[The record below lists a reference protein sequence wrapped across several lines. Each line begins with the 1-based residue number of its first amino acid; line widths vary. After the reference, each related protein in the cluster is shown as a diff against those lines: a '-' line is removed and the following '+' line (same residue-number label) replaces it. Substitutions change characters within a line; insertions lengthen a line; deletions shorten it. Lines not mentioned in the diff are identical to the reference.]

1 MIGNK
6 FLSVIAHDLRS
17 PFNNIIGFLELLL
30 HHYDDFSDEEKKT
43 YLKLIEQDANRTLKF
58 LDNLFLWSKLQ
69 SNEINFYNESFC
81 VGDLIDKEIEKVNE
95 RLANKSI
102 IIEKHYNSNSFIS
115 NDIKIVSVILQIL
128 IDNAIKYSI
137 PKSKILISVQ
147 FNSEVEI
154 IVTDF
159 GIGMSQ
165 EVKKSLFE
173 LGKQVT
179 IPGTLNEKGN
189 GFGLVLCKEL
199 AAKLGGKLLV
209 KSTPGEGS
217 SFTCILPK

>member
-1 MIGNK
+1 M
-6 FLSVIAHDLRS
+6 
-17 PFNNIIGFLELLL
+17 
-30 HHYDDFSDEEKKT
+30 
-43 YLKLIEQDANRTLKF
+43 
-58 LDNLFLWSKLQ
+58 
-69 SNEINFYNESFC
+69 
-81 VGDLIDKEIEKVNE
+81 
-95 RLANKSI
+95 
-102 IIEKHYNSNSFIS
+102 

-137 PKSKILISVQ
+137 PKSKILISVL

-154 IVTDF
+154 MVTDF

-173 LGKQVT
+173 LGKQVI

-189 GFGLVLCKEL
+189 GFGLVLCKGL